1 MKVCWL
7 FNIFNDM
14 IGIQFSKEVCN
25 FLYDMMGVLETHQR
39 GALLLNSF
47 FVWLSIQLHY
57 KMLLLS
63 IFKTILFLFILVHG
77 KKDEESFLNKSQYHS
92 FTKLPVFWVYYTPDA
107 ESKILGIP
115 YYPPAQQLQKRH
127 LDFEGKSN
135 HQNIQ
140 VN

>member
-1 MKVCWL
+1 
-7 FNIFNDM
+7 M

-25 FLYDMMGVLETHQR
+25 FLYDMMRVLETHQR

-47 FVWLSIQLHY
+47 CLTEHSVY

-63 IFKTILFLFILVHG
+63 IFIFKTILLLFILVHG
-77 KKDEESFLNKSQYHS
+77 KDEESFLNKNQYHS
-92 FTKLPVFWVYYTPDA
+92 FSKLPVFWVYYTPDG

-115 YYPPAQQLQKRH
+115 YYPPTQQLQKRH

-135 HQNIQ
+135 RQHIQ